1 MSLNIIA
8 RPLVATLLGL
18 LGLLA
23 VPAAGSSPA
32 PPADAY
38 ETIVL
43 QSHEFLVYH
52 PDLRFRGL
60 GMQARE
66 RGRHEEARNDFRNA
80 ARYGDKLS
88 QAALAD
94 MLWNGQGGPV
104 DRALGYAWMD
114 LAAERGTEWLVV
126 QRERFWEALS
136 ADERERAVREG
147 RALYAEFGDPAAT
160 PRLEREL
167 RAGSMRQTGSRAG
180 WNGAMR
186 SQGRGDAGARVLQ
199 PEKHQLARYWDPVA
213 YRQWQDEELAR
224 SGR

>member
-8 RPLVATLLGL
+8 RPLVATL

-136 ADERERAVREG
+136 AGERERAVREG

>member
-1 MSLNIIA
+1 MSLNAIT

-18 LGLLA
+18 LA
-23 VPAAGSSPA
+23 MPATASSPA
-32 PPADAY
+32 PRTDAY
-38 ETIVL
+38 ESIVL

-136 ADERERAVREG
+136 ADERARAVREG

-167 RAGSMRQTGSRAG
+167 RAGSMQQTGSRAG

-186 SQGRGDAGARVLQ
+186 SQGRGDAGSRVLQ

-224 SGR
+224 AGR

>member
-8 RPLVATLLGL
+8 RPLVATL

-94 MLWNGQGGPV
+94 MLWNGQGGPA

-147 RALYAEFGDPAAT
+147 RALYAEFGDPAAS

>member
-1 MSLNIIA
+1 MSSIVIA
-8 RPLVATLLGL
+8 RPLAAAL

-23 VPAAGSSPA
+23 MPAAGSG
-32 PPADAY
+32 PPPRTDAY

-52 PDLRFRGL
+52 PDLRFRQL
-60 GMQARE
+60 GMEARK
-66 RGRHEEARNDFRNA
+66 RGRDEEARNNFRNA

-94 MLWNGQGGPV
+94 MLWNGQGGPA

-114 LAAERGTEWLVV
+114 LAAERGTEWLVA

-136 ADERERAVREG
+136 PDERERAVREG
-147 RALYAEFGDPAAT
+147 RSLYAEFGDPAAT

-167 RAGSMRQTGSRAG
+167 RAGSMQQTGSRAG
-180 WNGAMR
+180 WSGAMR
-186 SQGRGDAGARVLQ
+186 SQGRGDAGPRVLQ
-199 PEKHQLARYWDPVA
+199 PEKHQQARYWDPVA

-224 SGR
+224 AGR

>member
-1 MSLNIIA
+1 MSLNAIT

-18 LGLLA
+18 LTM
-23 VPAAGSSPA
+23 PATASSPA
-32 PPADAY
+32 PRTDAY
-38 ETIVL
+38 ESIVL

-136 ADERERAVREG
+136 ADERARAVREG

-167 RAGSMRQTGSRAG
+167 RAGSMQQTGSRAG

-186 SQGRGDAGARVLQ
+186 SQGRGDAGSRVLQ

-224 SGR
+224 AGR

>member
-8 RPLVATLLGL
+8 RPLAAVL

-23 VPAAGSSPA
+23 MPAAGSG
-32 PPADAY
+32 PPPRTDAY

-52 PDLRFRGL
+52 PDLRFRQL
-60 GMQARE
+60 GMEARE
-66 RGRHEEARNDFRNA
+66 RGRDEEARNNFRNA

-94 MLWNGQGGPV
+94 MLWNGQGGPA

-114 LAAERGTEWLVV
+114 LAAERGTEWLVA

-147 RALYAEFGDPAAT
+147 RTLYTEFGDPAAT

-167 RAGSMRQTGSRAG
+167 RAGSMQQTGSRAG
-180 WNGAMR
+180 WSGAMR
-186 SQGRGDAGARVLQ
+186 SQGRGDAGPRVLQ

>member
-18 LGLLA
+18 LA
-23 VPAAGSSPA
+23 VPAAGSG
-32 PPADAY
+32 PPPRTDAY
-38 ETIVL
+38 EAIVL

-94 MLWNGQGGPV
+94 MLWNGQGGSA

-224 SGR
+224 SGQ

>member
-8 RPLVATLLGL
+8 RPLVATL

-104 DRALGYAWMD
+104 DRGLGYAWMD

>member
-1 MSLNIIA
+1 MSSTVIA
-8 RPLVATLLGL
+8 RPLAAVL

-23 VPAAGSSPA
+23 MPAAGSG
-32 PPADAY
+32 PPPRTDAY

-52 PDLRFRGL
+52 PDLRFRQL
-60 GMQARE
+60 GMEARE
-66 RGRHEEARNDFRNA
+66 RGRDEEARNNFRNA

-94 MLWNGQGGPV
+94 MLWNGQGGPA
-104 DRALGYAWMD
+104 DHALGYAWMD
-114 LAAERGTEWLVV
+114 LAAERGTEWLVA

-147 RALYAEFGDPAAT
+147 RTLYAEFGDPAAT

-167 RAGSMRQTGSRAG
+167 RAGSMQQTGSRAG
-180 WNGAMR
+180 WSGAMR
-186 SQGRGDAGARVLQ
+186 SQGRGDAGPRVLQ

>member
-8 RPLVATLLGL
+8 RPLVATL

-66 RGRHEEARNDFRNA
+66 RGRLEEARNDFRNA

-94 MLWNGQGGPV
+94 MLWNGQGGPA

>member
-18 LGLLA
+18 LA
-23 VPAAGSSPA
+23 VPAAGSGPA

-114 LAAERGTEWLVV
+114 LAAERGTEWLAV

>member
-8 RPLVATLLGL
+8 RPLVATL

-94 MLWNGQGGPV
+94 MLWNGQGGPA

-167 RAGSMRQTGSRAG
+167 RAGSMQQTGSRAG

>member
-8 RPLVATLLGL
+8 RPLAAVL

-23 VPAAGSSPA
+23 MPAAGSG
-32 PPADAY
+32 PPPRTDAY

-52 PDLRFRGL
+52 PDLRFRQL
-60 GMQARE
+60 GMEARE
-66 RGRHEEARNDFRNA
+66 RGRDEEARNNFRNA

-94 MLWNGQGGPV
+94 MLWNGQGGPA

-114 LAAERGTEWLVV
+114 LAAERGTEWLVA

-136 ADERERAVREG
+136 PDERERAVREG
-147 RALYAEFGDPAAT
+147 RTLYAEFGDPAAT

-167 RAGSMRQTGSRAG
+167 RAGSMQQTGSRAG
-180 WNGAMR
+180 WSGAMR
-186 SQGRGDAGARVLQ
+186 SQGRGDAGPRVLQ

>member
-18 LGLLA
+18 LA
-23 VPAAGSSPA
+23 MPAAGSSPA

>member
-8 RPLVATLLGL
+8 RPLVATL

-136 ADERERAVREG
+136 ADERKRAVREG

>member
-1 MSLNIIA
+1 MSSTVIA
-8 RPLVATLLGL
+8 RPLAAVL

-23 VPAAGSSPA
+23 MPAAGSG
-32 PPADAY
+32 PPPRTDAY

-52 PDLRFRGL
+52 PDLRFRQL
-60 GMQARE
+60 GMEARE
-66 RGRHEEARNDFRNA
+66 RGRDEEARNNFRNA

-94 MLWNGQGGPV
+94 MLWNGQGGPA

-114 LAAERGTEWLVV
+114 LAAERGTEWLVA

-136 ADERERAVREG
+136 PDERERAVREG
-147 RALYAEFGDPAAT
+147 RTLYAEFGDPAAT

-167 RAGSMRQTGSRAG
+167 RAGSMQQTGSRAG
-180 WNGAMR
+180 WSGAMR
-186 SQGRGDAGARVLQ
+186 SQGRGDAGPRVLQ

>member
-18 LGLLA
+18 LA
-23 VPAAGSSPA
+23 VPAAGSG
-32 PPADAY
+32 PPPRTDAY
-38 ETIVL
+38 EAIVL

-94 MLWNGQGGPV
+94 MLWNGQGGPA

-224 SGR
+224 SGQ

>member
-18 LGLLA
+18 LA
-23 VPAAGSSPA
+23 VPAAGSG
-32 PPADAY
+32 PPPRTDAY
-38 ETIVL
+38 EAIVL

-94 MLWNGQGGPV
+94 MLWNGQGGSA

-147 RALYAEFGDPAAT
+147 RALYAEFGDPTAT

-224 SGR
+224 SGQ

>member
-18 LGLLA
+18 LA
-23 VPAAGSSPA
+23 VPAAGSG
-32 PPADAY
+32 PPPRTDAY
-38 ETIVL
+38 EAIVL

-167 RAGSMRQTGSRAG
+167 RAGSLRQTGSRAG

>member
-18 LGLLA
+18 LA
-23 VPAAGSSPA
+23 VPAAGSG
-32 PPADAY
+32 PPPRTDAY
-38 ETIVL
+38 EAIVL

-94 MLWNGQGGPV
+94 MLWNGQGGPA

-199 PEKHQLARYWDPVA
+199 PERHQLARYWDPVA

-224 SGR
+224 SGQ

>member
-8 RPLVATLLGL
+8 RPLAATL

-186 SQGRGDAGARVLQ
+186 SQGRGDAGAHVLQ

>member
-18 LGLLA
+18 LA
-23 VPAAGSSPA
+23 VPAAGSG
-32 PPADAY
+32 PPPRTDAY
-38 ETIVL
+38 EAIVL

-224 SGR
+224 SGQ

>member
-8 RPLVATLLGL
+8 RPLVATL

-94 MLWNGQGGPV
+94 MLWNGQGGPA

-160 PRLEREL
+160 PRLQREL
-167 RAGSMRQTGSRAG
+167 RAGSMQQTGSRAG

>member
-8 RPLVATLLGL
+8 RPLAAVL

-23 VPAAGSSPA
+23 MPAAGSG
-32 PPADAY
+32 PPPRTDAY

-52 PDLRFRGL
+52 PDLRFRQL
-60 GMQARE
+60 GMEARE
-66 RGRHEEARNDFRNA
+66 RGRDEEARNNFRNA

-94 MLWNGQGGPV
+94 MLWNGQGGPA

-114 LAAERGTEWLVV
+114 LAAERGTEWLVA

-147 RALYAEFGDPAAT
+147 RTLYTEFGDPAAT

-167 RAGSMRQTGSRAG
+167 RAGSMQQTGSRAG
-180 WNGAMR
+180 WSGAMR
-186 SQGRGDAGARVLQ
+186 SQGRGDAGPRVLQ
-199 PEKHQLARYWDPVA
+199 PEKHQQARYWDPVA

-224 SGR
+224 AGR

>member
-8 RPLVATLLGL
+8 RPLVATL

-167 RAGSMRQTGSRAG
+167 RAGSMQQTGSRAG

-186 SQGRGDAGARVLQ
+186 SQGRGDAGVRVLQ

-213 YRQWQDEELAR
+213 YRQWQDEALAR

>member
-8 RPLVATLLGL
+8 RPLVATL

>member
-1 MSLNIIA
+1 MSLNAIT

-18 LGLLA
+18 LA
-23 VPAAGSSPA
+23 MPVTASSPA
-32 PPADAY
+32 PRTDAY
-38 ETIVL
+38 ESIVL

-136 ADERERAVREG
+136 ADERARAVREG

-167 RAGSMRQTGSRAG
+167 RAGSMQQTGSRAG

-186 SQGRGDAGARVLQ
+186 SQGRGDAGSRVLQ
-199 PEKHQLARYWDPVA
+199 PEKHQLARYWDPAA

-224 SGR
+224 AGR

>member
-8 RPLVATLLGL
+8 RPLVATL

-160 PRLEREL
+160 PRLQREL

>member
-18 LGLLA
+18 LA
-23 VPAAGSSPA
+23 VPAAGSGPA

>member
-18 LGLLA
+18 LA
-23 VPAAGSSPA
+23 VPAAGSG
-32 PPADAY
+32 PPPRTDAY
-38 ETIVL
+38 EAIVL

-60 GMQARE
+60 GMRARE

-224 SGR
+224 SGQ

>member
-18 LGLLA
+18 QA

-167 RAGSMRQTGSRAG
+167 RAGSMQQTGSRAA

>member
-8 RPLVATLLGL
+8 RPLVATL

-94 MLWNGQGGPV
+94 MLWNGQGGPA

-167 RAGSMRQTGSRAG
+167 RAGSMWQTGSRAG

>member
-8 RPLVATLLGL
+8 RPLVATL

-94 MLWNGQGGPV
+94 MLWNGQGGPA